1 VTFRARYSYYSME
14 PYPMAM
20 PQYGSVI
27 GRYVLYDEIAAGG
40 MATVCL
46 GRLRGERGFKR
57 TVAIKRLL
65 PELARDPE
73 FVSMF
78 VDEALLAA
86 RIQHPNVVAP
96 LDVVTI
102 EERELLLVMEYVHGE
117 ALSRL
122 VGNCRRAGRPI
133 PADIAVSVMS
143 GVLYGLHAAHEASSD
158 QGLPLDIVHR
168 DVSPQNILVGADGVA
183 RVLDFGIAKASVRAN
198 ITRDGMAKGK
208 LSYMSPEQIHC
219 ESVDRRTDL
228 FAAGVVLWEMLT
240 LKRLF
245 TGNDE
250 AELRTLIAAGSV
262 PRASE
267 QQDGIPP
274 ELDAV
279 LARALAPERSARFP
293 TAYDFAV
300 ALEAAVVPAT
310 ARKVA
315 EWVNDSAGDGL
326 AERSALLQRIE
337 AATLQPTPTPDPA
350 RGRSGIFPPVSR
362 PTARA
367 AFTEVAPSEVERAVA
382 RLDERPAPPPAQ
394 LPLRRA
400 RRRQGISPIGRRRL
414 TVAAA
419 ILLGAVGMMVILA
432 MNLSKPEPVPRVA
445 ARAPAPARPPAP
457 APAPP
462 AAPPLVA
469 APISAPAPL
478 APVPAPT
485 GPLAASMVPAPA
497 GPAGGAG
504 VTGGAGAP
512 GAEVV
517 EAPPRRGS
525 RAGAAGARAQALA
538 ERKAADRRA
547 DRKAAD
553 RKAAAAERKAKAR
566 ARARQVAAQASKA
579 AQRRAVAVPEAQRPK
594 PAAPA
599 ARPRCNPPYVVDER
613 GIRRIKPECLSQ
625 R

>member
-1 VTFRARYSYYSME
+1 ME
-14 PYPMAM
+14 PYPMAT
-20 PQYGSVI
+20 PHYGSVI

-102 EERELLLVMEYVHGE
+102 EDRELLLVMEYVHGE

-122 VGNCRRAGRPI
+122 VGNCRRAVRPV
-133 PADIAVSVMS
+133 PVDIAVSVMT
-143 GVLYGLHAAHEASSD
+143 GILYGLHAAHEALSD
-158 QGLPLDIVHR
+158 QGLPLNIVHR

-198 ITRDGMAKGK
+198 ITRDGLAKGK

-219 ESVDRRTDL
+219 EPVDRRTDL

-250 AELRTLIAAGSV
+250 AELRTLIASGSV

-267 QQDGIPP
+267 QQEGIPAAV
-274 ELDAV
+274 DAV
-279 LARALAPERSARFP
+279 LARALAPEREARYP

-315 EWVNDSAGDGL
+315 EWVTDSAGDGL
-326 AERSALLQRIE
+326 AERSALLARIE
-337 AATLQPTPTPDPA
+337 AATLQPTPTPAP
-350 RGRSGIFPPVSR
+350 GVSRSGFYPPVSR
-362 PTARA
+362 PTHGA
-367 AFTEVAPSEVERAVA
+367 AFTEVAPSEVDRAVA
-382 RLDERPAPPPAQ
+382 RLDERPVPAVAPLPAH
-394 LPLRRA
+394 RI
-400 RRRQGISPIGRRRL
+400 RRRQRISPIGRRRL
-414 TVAAA
+414 TIAGAALLSA
-419 ILLGAVGMMVILA
+419 IGLVIILI
-432 MNLSKPEPVPRVA
+432 MNLSNPDPTPPVATVA
-445 ARAPAPARPPAP
+445 RPPPAALAAPAPRPPAP
-457 APAPP
+457 AASAAAP
-462 AAPPLVA
+462 AAPPSPV
-469 APISAPAPL
+469 APAP
-478 APVPAPT
+478 APAAAVPAEPR
-485 GPLAASMVPAPA
+485 PAPA
-497 GPAGGAG
+497 L
-504 VTGGAGAP
+504 
-512 GAEVV
+512 
-517 EAPPRRGS
+517 APPPKRTPRVATPVT
-525 RAGAAGARAQALA
+525 RTLA
-538 ERKAADRRA
+538 DKKAADK
-547 DRKAAD
+547 KAAD
-553 RKAAAAERKAKAR
+553 KKAR
-566 ARARQVAAQASKA
+566 ARARARSVATQTSKA
-579 AQRRAVAVPEAQRPK
+579 AQRRAVAGREPQRAK
-594 PAAPA
+594 PAAKAVEKTPA
-599 ARPRCNPPYVVDER
+599 KAVEKPPAKPPARCDPPYVVDER
-613 GIRRIKPECLSQ
+613 GIRRIKPECLS
-625 R
+625 RR